1 MINFYENIKQPKL
14 LNPNVKKHKI
24 EIPFRSLICC
34 SSGGGK
40 SNLTLNLLYL
50 MNKTFHK
57 IIICTKAEEPLY
69 SYLQD
74 KLKGSQVEIY
84 YGGKIP
90 EFEKMDKGNNGLVIF
105 DDLVLDKNKAIGEM
119 FIRGRKLGYSMIY
132 ISQSFYQ
139 TDKLIRQNV
148 NYIWLGR
155 GMQKRDL
162 NMILSEFALG
172 MNKNELEQI
181 YNELT
186 RDPMNFMMI
195 DFNNKNIRH
204 NITDIVKQF

>member
-1 MINFYENIKQPKL
+1 
-14 LNPNVKKHKI
+14 
-24 EIPFRSLICC
+24 
-34 SSGGGK
+34 
-40 SNLTLNLLYL
+40 
-50 MNKTFHK
+50 MNKTFNK

-69 SYLQD
+69 TYLQD
-74 KLKGSQVEIY
+74 KLKSSQVEIY
-84 YGGKIP
+84 YDGKIP
-90 EFEKMDKGNNGLVIF
+90 EFEKMDSGQNGLVIF

-186 RDPMNFMMI
+186 RQPMNFMMI

-204 NITDIVKQF
+204 NITDIVKEF

>member
-1 MINFYENIKQPKL
+1 
-14 LNPNVKKHKI
+14 
-24 EIPFRSLICC
+24 
-34 SSGGGK
+34 
-40 SNLTLNLLYL
+40 

-90 EFEKMDKGNNGLVIF
+90 EFEKMDKGQNGLVIF

-186 RDPMNFMMI
+186 REPMNFMMI

-204 NITDIVKQF
+204 NIIDIVKQF